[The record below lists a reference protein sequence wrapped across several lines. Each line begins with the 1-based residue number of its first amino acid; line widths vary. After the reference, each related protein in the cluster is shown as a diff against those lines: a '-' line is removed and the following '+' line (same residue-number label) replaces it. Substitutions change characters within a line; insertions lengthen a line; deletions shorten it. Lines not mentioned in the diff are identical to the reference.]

1 MGGRGTFP
9 SGNIV
14 AYTYETIEKIE
25 GIKVLKGLNGKH
37 GLPEEAHSST
47 AYIKLDHNGVFHE
60 MRIYDKDHYLTFEL
74 AYHVEPDLDKSH
86 KPILHYHMYDR
97 KFGRTKAIKATK
109 AMKKH
114 FEKYLKGVTL

>member
-1 MGGRGTFP
+1 MR
-9 SGNIV
+9 SKLREYI
-14 AYTYETIEKIE
+14 KILE
-25 GIKVLKGLNGKH
+25 VDLYH

-74 AYHVEPDLDKSH
+74 AYHVEPNLDKSH

-97 KFGRTKAIKATK
+97 KFGRTKA
-109 AMKKH
+109 MKNI
-114 FEKYLKGVTL
+114 LKST

>member
-1 MGGRGTFP
+1 MGVRGTFA
-9 SGNIV
+9 SGNTV

-47 AYIKLDHNGVFHE
+47 AYIKLDHNGVF
-60 MRIYDKDHYLTFEL
+60 YDKDHYLTFEL
-74 AYHVEPDLDKSH
+74 AYHVEPNLDKSH

-97 KFGRTKAIKATK
+97 KFGRTKA
-109 AMKKH
+109 MKKH

>member
-1 MGGRGTFP
+1 M
-9 SGNIV
+9 
-14 AYTYETIEKIE
+14 E
-25 GIKVLKGLNGKH
+25 GQNALLNNGKH

-74 AYHVEPDLDKSH
+74 AYHVEPNLDKSH